1 MKKLLFTIL
10 FPLLSFASTP
20 ICLHLTV
27 EPNDTSS
34 KVTVS
39 ITNNLDED
47 IKVLKWNTVFENTLN
62 SNIFSV
68 KAGEEESA
76 YLGRLVKR
84 AKAKASDYMLLKA
97 GESKVRRVNL
107 SDFYEM
113 KEEGLYEVEFIGQ
126 LKYRL
131 LNKVERYTSKI
142 AEERVKIFF
151 YES

>member
-10 FPLLSFASTP
+10 LPLFSFASTP
-20 ICLHLTV
+20 ISLHLLV

-47 IKVLKWNTVFENTLN
+47 IEVLKWNTVFENTLN
-62 SNIFSV
+62 SNVFSV

-84 AKAKASDYMLLKA
+84 TKAKSSDYMLLKA

-131 LNKVERYTSKI
+131 LNKIELYTLKI
-142 AEERVKIFF
+142 VEERVNLFF
-151 YES
+151 Y